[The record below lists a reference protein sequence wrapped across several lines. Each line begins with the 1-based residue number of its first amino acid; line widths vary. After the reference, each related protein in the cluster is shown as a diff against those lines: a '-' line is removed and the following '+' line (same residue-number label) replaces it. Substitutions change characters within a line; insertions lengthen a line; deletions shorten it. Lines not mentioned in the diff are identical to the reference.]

1 MSGFYWMLILMQVN
15 YYRALSLSLIGVWLL
30 LFMASAH
37 AVGEAFDASQID
49 DTPKIRDVQ
58 YPDWFKNS
66 FLNIKEDLDEAL
78 EAGKRGII
86 VYFGQKDCAY
96 CEALMQVNFGREKD
110 IVLYTQK
117 YFDVIPIDIWGSRE
131 VTDFDGNVTVE
142 KTFAERNKAHF
153 TPTLIFYGE
162 GGKKLLKLRGYYTP
176 YKMRA
181 ALAYIVDGYYLKES
195 LRSYIARA
203 DPPNKD
209 SQVEMNAQDFFDKPP
224 YFLQRSV
231 IPAKNPL
238 AVFFEQRSCHA
249 CDVLHT
255 EPLSDEITRLLLHG
269 FEVVQLDMWSDTP
282 VVTPDGQKLTA
293 QQWASQLGLFYAPS
307 IVFFDESGKEI
318 IRVSSVV
325 RKHRLRGVLQYVQ
338 GKGYLEAP
346 TFQQWR
352 EMQQMVPFSSDNAQ

>member
-1 MSGFYWMLILMQVN
+1 MRPVYRLIC
-15 YYRALSLSLIGVWLL
+15 GCLL
-30 LFMASAH
+30 LLSAASVH
-37 AVGEAFDASQID
+37 AVGEAFDTSQID

-66 FLNIKEDLDEAL
+66 FLNLAEDLDEAL
-78 EAGKRGII
+78 EAGKKGII

-110 IVLYTQK
+110 IPLYTQK

-131 VTDFDGNVTVE
+131 VTDLEGNVMSE
-142 KTFAERNKAHF
+142 KAFAERSRANF
-153 TPTLIFYGE
+153 TPTLIFYGK
-162 GGKKLLKLRGYYTP
+162 GGKQLLKLRGYHTP

-181 ALAYIVDGYYLKES
+181 ALAYVVDGYYLKES

-209 SQVEMNAQDFFDKPP
+209 SRVAMNTQDFFEKPP
-224 YFLQRSV
+224 YSLQRSIV
-231 IPAKNPL
+231 PAQAPL

-255 EPLSDEITRLLLHG
+255 QPLQDEITRSLLG
-269 FEVVQLDMWSDTP
+269 RFEVVQLNMWGDTP

-293 QQWASQLGLFYAPS
+293 EQWARQLGLFYAPS
-307 IVFFDESGKEI
+307 IVFFDEHGKEI

-325 RKHRLRGVLQYVQ
+325 RVYRLRGVLQYVLE
-338 GKGYLEAP
+338 KGYLEAP
-346 TFQQWR
+346 TFQRWR
-352 EMQQMVPFSSDNAQ
+352 DLRQMVP